1 MLKRLWASRV
11 GAAVLL
17 LCIYLLIFGFTK
29 SIEVERSAIAVSTQA
44 SHSSPTIILDAGH
57 GGIDSGCVSINGVE
71 EKDINLSIILKLR
84 DMLEVS
90 GYEVVM
96 TRDSDRS
103 IHDAGIQGLGKQKL
117 SDMKNRLAII
127 NSYDNGIFIS
137 VHQNQFT
144 DSRYS
149 GAQMF
154 YPESDGRSEQ
164 LASIL
169 QSKFVEYL
177 QPSNER
183 ETKPIGD
190 EIYLLYNASCPRVM
204 AECGFLSNP
213 EEAELLEDEEYQAKV
228 AFVLY
233 SGICEY
239 ISEHEQ

>member
-17 LCIYLLIFGFTK
+17 LCIYLLFFGFTK
-29 SIEVERSAIAVSTQA
+29 SIEVERAAVAVSAQA
-44 SHSSPTIILDAGH
+44 DSSLPTIILDAGH

-71 EKDINLSIILKLR
+71 EKDINLNIMLKLR

-90 GYEVVM
+90 GYEVVV

-103 IHDAGIQGLGKQKL
+103 IHDAGIQGLGQQKL
-117 SDMKNRLAII
+117 SDMKNRLQII

-144 DSRYS
+144 DSHYS

-154 YPESDGRSEQ
+154 YPESDGMSEQ
-164 LASIL
+164 FANIL

-177 QPSNER
+177 QPDNGR

-213 EEAELLEDEEYQAKV
+213 DEAALLESEEYRAKV

-239 ISEHEQ
+239 ISEYIQ